1 MGNNG
6 TAVTEWSGKVSLRR
20 SRVKGQNLKERRESA
35 PNKGRARQGPKDRPC
50 LAHCGAGKEVVGRC
64 GGGRS
69 VGPRKPLEG
78 FGFTWDEMGGRW
90 KVR

>member
-64 GGGRS
+64 GGGSLWDHGSPLKALALLGMRWGA
-69 VGPRKPLEG
+69 VGR
-78 FGFTWDEMGGRW
+78 
-90 KVR
+90 

>member
-1 MGNNG
+1 MLQ
-6 TAVTEWSGKVSLRR
+6 T
-20 SRVKGQNLKERRESA
+20 KEE
-35 PNKGRARQGPKDRPC
+35 PDKGPKTGRVWPT
-50 LAHCGAGKEVVGRC
+50 VGQARKSWGDV